1 MIVFTKF
8 YEDRTKIVDFLPMEV
23 FERVSLFYQDSNMSF
38 FYLKHALE
46 IFCIVV
52 RLALSLERNCCSK
65 ML

>member
-1 MIVFTKF
+1 MIFLKF
-8 YEDRTKIVDFLPMEV
+8 YEDDRTKKWTI
-23 FERVSLFYQDSNMSF
+23 FERASLFYQDFNMSF